1 MEASVTEKKQKR
13 KFREPHAFTIIFILL
28 IVAAVLTWILP
39 SGAFERVYDENTG
52 RMIAVAGSYHKVEAN
67 PVGPWNFFELLIKG
81 FGNAS
86 VTMICLLV
94 VGGTFGLVNQSG
106 AIDGFIAKFISRFK
120 GKAFDIWSLII
131 VYAFFYILAATIGI
145 GEQAMVFMP
154 IFLIMSISLG
164 YDAVVATAIMTF
176 GLSFG
181 YTGALTCPYSII
193 LGQSIAGLPIGSALW
208 FRALI
213 SPLIFAVGAW
223 WIYRY
228 AKKIKKDPSKSLVAD
243 MDYSDIV
250 VVSDPDKVQM
260 SQTQKRVLYI
270 FAAAFAFMIFAIIK
284 WSFSLSQLAAMYLI
298 VAIAI
303 GIARKLTP
311 GQIAD
316 GFVEGAKTLLFA
328 ALLVGFARG
337 IQTILEDGVVQDTV
351 INALVYPLQF
361 LPKFLLAPAMVLIQT
376 VVNMII
382 PSQSAMAMV
391 TMPIMAP
398 LADLIGIQRQV
409 AVLAY
414 QFGDGITNLILPT
427 WAILMIGLGFTKVPF
442 SRWFKFA
449 LPICIIMTLLALVL
463 SAVAQAIQIGP
474 F

>member
-1 MEASVTEKKQKR
+1 
-13 KFREPHAFTIIFILL
+13 
-28 IVAAVLTWILP
+28 
-39 SGAFERVYDENTG
+39 
-52 RMIAVAGSYHKVEAN
+52 
-67 PVGPWNFFELLIKG
+67 
-81 FGNAS
+81 
-86 VTMICLLV
+86 
-94 VGGTFGLVNQSG
+94 
-106 AIDGFIAKFISRFK
+106 
-120 GKAFDIWSLII
+120 
-131 VYAFFYILAATIGI
+131 
-145 GEQAMVFMP
+145 
-154 IFLIMSISLG
+154 
-164 YDAVVATAIMTF
+164 
-176 GLSFG
+176 
-181 YTGALTCPYSII
+181 
-193 LGQSIAGLPIGSALW
+193 
-208 FRALI
+208 
-213 SPLIFAVGAW
+213 
-223 WIYRY
+223 
-228 AKKIKKDPSKSLVAD
+228 